1 MTTSLAPEALHPSL
15 WRASELARATTRCVD
30 TGHTSLAAQLPGGGW
45 PVGTLIDLLV
55 PQHCIGEMRLL
66 GPALSSAASPGGALV
81 EPPHP
86 PQILAL
92 AALRVPASQATWI
105 RSGLTADALWSTEQ
119 VLRSGTFGAVL
130 FWQTHA

>member
-30 TGHTSLAAQLPGGGW
+30 TGHTGLAAQLPGGGW

-66 GPALSSAASPGGALV
+66 GPALSSAASPGGR
-81 EPPHP
+81 PGG
-86 PQILAL
+86 
-92 AALRVPASQATWI
+92 AAAPSPNPGSGSAQGAGVASDLD
-105 RSGLTADALWSTEQ
+105 S
-119 VLRSGTFGAVL
+119 
-130 FWQTHA
+130 